1 MYIKDVKSSNG
12 TFINGERLSPEA
24 VESDIFELH
33 NNDMVEFGIDITSED
48 AKTIVHHKVAAR
60 CFLVMNADDAV
71 SASRNFANYYRDL
84 GDSPMHRRPGM
95 GPNKGGMSNAGMN
108 IDQVLS
114 RLQVSSESEPT
125 CLLELT
131 YHHTR
136 PNCRNLARLEQTL
149 EA

>member
-1 MYIKDVKSSNG
+1 MQYHALLKPGLTLYHISSQVYIKDVKSSNG

-71 SASRNFANYYRDL
+71 AASRNFANYYRDL

-95 GPNKGGMSNAGMN
+95 GPNKGGMSTSGMN

-114 RLQVSSESEPT
+114 RLQVSLILS
-125 CLLELT
+125 
-131 YHHTR
+131 
-136 PNCRNLARLEQTL
+136 
-149 EA
+149 